1 MLELAG
7 ERLGPLE
14 EVRAVD
20 VGCGLGLVHRHLGP
34 LTGRLEGIDV
44 SPGLI
49 EEAERRNPGGRYRTF
64 DGGRLPYEDGA
75 VDLTFAI
82 CVLHHV
88 DPAARTEFVNEL
100 LRVTR
105 TGGLVAVFEH
115 NPLNP
120 LTRLVVRRCAFD
132 EGVVLVRRRALE
144 RLLAGAAGSGVGS
157 RYILFTP
164 WKKAWALERPLGRV
178 PLGAQYVTYATRV

>member
-1 MLELAG
+1 M
-7 ERLGPLE
+7 
-14 EVRAVD
+14 
-20 VGCGLGLVHRHLGP
+20 HRHLGP
-34 LTGRLEGIDV
+34 LAGRLEGIDV
-44 SPGLI
+44 SPGLV
-49 EEAERRNPGGRYRTF
+49 EEAARQNPAGRYRTY

-75 VDLTFAI
+75 FDLTFAI

-88 DPAARTEFVNEL
+88 DPPARAGFVREV

-105 TGGLVAVFEH
+105 PGGLVAVFEH

-144 RLLAGAAGSGVGS
+144 RLLAGPAAGDVAS
-157 RYILFTP
+157 RYLLFTP
-164 WKKAWALERPLGRV
+164 WKSAWALERPLGRV
-178 PLGAQYVTYATRV
+178 PLGAQYVTYATRA